1 MSSNQQPPKWKNRPL
16 DDRARRVET
25 FFYTVVSKNTLQTVQ
40 VQLSPC
46 KIDFN
51 VLTIF
56 PRSKERCVW
65 DMGQADF
72 FCDWTK
78 TVAVTLVTMV
88 LYFWCDKF
96 ENDEFECHKFI

>member
-1 MSSNQQPPKWKNRPL
+1 MTAPEELKR
-16 DDRARRVET
+16 

-56 PRSKERCVW
+56 PRSKETAC
-65 DMGQADF
+65 MGQADF

-78 TVAVTLVTMV
+78 PVAVTLATMV
-88 LYFWCDKF
+88 QYFWCDKF
-96 ENDEFECHKFI
+96 ENNEFESDKFTLL